1 MRLQLRR
8 NRRPLIGLLGAGAAA
23 VLTFQ
28 AVAWACT
35 GTVASQTTVSPTSAE
50 PGQTIS
56 VGATGGALEPS
67 SDYRLQIAASSNDC
81 HHSGAQVGGTTL
93 STPTGNITPVNRTVP
108 LNTTPGTRFLCW
120 ALDEN
125 PLESNSVPVAITI
138 F

>member
-1 MRLQLRR
+1 
-8 NRRPLIGLLGAGAAA
+8 LIGLLGAGAAA

-35 GTVASQTTVSPTSAE
+35 GTVASQTTVSPNSAE
-50 PGQTIS
+50 PGQTVS

-67 SDYRLQIAASSNDC
+67 SDYQLLLWSSSPDC
-81 HHSGAQVGGTTL
+81 HHSGDEVGGTAL
-93 STPTGNITPVNRTVP
+93 STTGGNITPVNRTIP
-108 LNTTPGTRFLCW
+108 TTTTPGTRYLCW
-120 ALDEN
+120 VLDGD